1 MKDKRQ
7 NNNYRNS
14 NIQSENNASPII
26 RDVKSRAQGNNAGI
40 NDTFDANAEII
51 DNRYRIIRELARGG
65 MGAVYLVNDIRLHKD
80 WAAKIVVGLEDN
92 ELLALKKVSH
102 PLFPRIV
109 DSIATDDGV
118 WIIMDYFE
126 ASSLKEAVKDM
137 SFTIDRIYDI
147 AISLAE
153 ALNYL
158 HTLPLPMLYMDCKP
172 SNVLITKDG
181 NIRLIDLGSV
191 YIPNAPN
198 PGRVS
203 GTPGYASP
211 EQRKNLHID
220 ARSDIYSFGK
230 TMEFILRNVNLKK
243 SHDYRELKEIIKK
256 CTAFYPG
263 DRYSSMINVIG
274 HLKSRSSGVQSAVI
288 NTVKQFLWFFYKFT
302 LALFTIIAFK
312 TYSKVGEIEF
322 MLMGIALL
330 VLLIINCR
338 RQLNSSMEEL
348 MCIEDV
354 HLTMGSRLLMI
365 EFIFL
370 LPLFAL
376 QSDYCLASE
385 DASDNGMARIEI
397 VESEISGSLT
407 SVNATDLP
415 RVTVINSL
423 GHQVL
428 YKGQTVTVDSDNNV
442 TVHIPKDSIDENN
455 PPVQAFINE

>member
-26 RDVKSRAQGNNAGI
+26 RDVKPRAQGNNAGI

-126 ASSLKEAVKDM
+126 ASNLKEAVKDM

-288 NTVKQFLWFFYKFT
+288 NTVKQSLWFFYKFT

-312 TYSKVGEIEF
+312 TYSEVGEIEF

-397 VESEISGSLT
+397 VESGISGSLT

-455 PPVQAFINE
+455 PPVQAFIDE

>member
-26 RDVKSRAQGNNAGI
+26 RDVKPRAQGNNAGI

-126 ASSLKEAVKDM
+126 ASNLKEAVKDM

-397 VESEISGSLT
+397 VESGISGSLT

-455 PPVQAFINE
+455 PPVQAFIDE

>member
-26 RDVKSRAQGNNAGI
+26 RDVKSKAQGNNAGI

-137 SFTIDRIYDI
+137 SITIDRIYDI

-312 TYSKVGEIEF
+312 TYSEVGEIEF

-338 RQLNSSMEEL
+338 RQLNSSMDEL

-397 VESEISGSLT
+397 VESGISGSLT

>member
-26 RDVKSRAQGNNAGI
+26 RDVKSKAQGNNAGI

-312 TYSKVGEIEF
+312 TYSEVGEIEF

>member
-1 MKDKRQ
+1 MKSK
-7 NNNYRNS
+7 
-14 NIQSENNASPII
+14 
-26 RDVKSRAQGNNAGI
+26 AQGNNAGI

-137 SFTIDRIYDI
+137 SITIDRIYDI

-312 TYSKVGEIEF
+312 TYSEVGEIEF

-338 RQLNSSMEEL
+338 RQLNSSMDEL

-397 VESEISGSLT
+397 VESGISGSLT

>member
-7 NNNYRNS
+7 NNYYRNS

-26 RDVKSRAQGNNAGI
+26 RDVKSKAQGNNAGI

-312 TYSKVGEIEF
+312 TYSEVGEIEF

-397 VESEISGSLT
+397 VESGISGSLT

>member
-26 RDVKSRAQGNNAGI
+26 RDVKPRAQGNNAGI

-109 DSIATDDGV
+109 VSIATDDGV

-126 ASSLKEAVKDM
+126 ASNLKEAVKDM

-312 TYSKVGEIEF
+312 TYSEVGEIEF

-397 VESEISGSLT
+397 VESGISGSLT

-455 PPVQAFINE
+455 PPVQAFIDE

>member
-26 RDVKSRAQGNNAGI
+26 RDVKSKAQGNNAGI

-109 DSIATDDGV
+109 DSIAADDGV

-312 TYSKVGEIEF
+312 TYSEVGEIEF

-338 RQLNSSMEEL
+338 RQLNSSMDEL

-397 VESEISGSLT
+397 VESGISGSLT

>member
-1 MKDKRQ
+1 
-7 NNNYRNS
+7 
-14 NIQSENNASPII
+14 
-26 RDVKSRAQGNNAGI
+26 
-40 NDTFDANAEII
+40 
-51 DNRYRIIRELARGG
+51 
-65 MGAVYLVNDIRLHKD
+65 
-80 WAAKIVVGLEDN
+80 
-92 ELLALKKVSH
+92 
-102 PLFPRIV
+102 
-109 DSIATDDGV
+109 
-118 WIIMDYFE
+118 
-126 ASSLKEAVKDM
+126 
-137 SFTIDRIYDI
+137 
-147 AISLAE
+147 
-153 ALNYL
+153 
-158 HTLPLPMLYMDCKP
+158 
-172 SNVLITKDG
+172 
-181 NIRLIDLGSV
+181 
-191 YIPNAPN
+191 
-198 PGRVS
+198 
-203 GTPGYASP
+203 
-211 EQRKNLHID
+211 
-220 ARSDIYSFGK
+220 
-230 TMEFILRNVNLKK
+230 
-243 SHDYRELKEIIKK
+243 
-256 CTAFYPG
+256 
-263 DRYSSMINVIG
+263 
-274 HLKSRSSGVQSAVI
+274 
-288 NTVKQFLWFFYKFT
+288 
-302 LALFTIIAFK
+302 
-312 TYSKVGEIEF
+312 

-397 VESEISGSLT
+397 VESGISGSLT

>member
-7 NNNYRNS
+7 NNYYRNS

-137 SFTIDRIYDI
+137 SITIDRIYDI

-312 TYSKVGEIEF
+312 TYSEVGEIEF

-397 VESEISGSLT
+397 VESGISGSLT

>member
-312 TYSKVGEIEF
+312 TYSEVGEIEF

-397 VESEISGSLT
+397 VESGISGSLT

-415 RVTVINSL
+415 RVTVINPL

-455 PPVQAFINE
+455 PPVQAFIDE

>member
-312 TYSKVGEIEF
+312 TYSEVGEIEF

>member
-26 RDVKSRAQGNNAGI
+26 RDVKPRAQGNNAGI

-126 ASSLKEAVKDM
+126 ASNLKEAVKDM

-312 TYSKVGEIEF
+312 TYSEVGEIEF

-397 VESEISGSLT
+397 VESGISGSLT

-455 PPVQAFINE
+455 PPVQAFIDE

>member
-26 RDVKSRAQGNNAGI
+26 RDVKPRAQGNNAGI

-126 ASSLKEAVKDM
+126 ASNLKEAVKDM

-220 ARSDIYSFGK
+220 ASSDIYSFGK

-312 TYSKVGEIEF
+312 TYSEVGEIEF

-397 VESEISGSLT
+397 VESGISGSLT

-455 PPVQAFINE
+455 PPVQAFIDE

>member
-26 RDVKSRAQGNNAGI
+26 RDVKPRAQGNNAGI

-126 ASSLKEAVKDM
+126 ASNLKEAVKDM

-211 EQRKNLHID
+211 EQRKNLHIN

-312 TYSKVGEIEF
+312 TYSEVGEIEF

-397 VESEISGSLT
+397 VESGISGSLT

-455 PPVQAFINE
+455 PPVQAFIDE

>member
-26 RDVKSRAQGNNAGI
+26 RDVKPRAQGNNAGI
-40 NDTFDANAEII
+40 NDTFDTNAEII

-126 ASSLKEAVKDM
+126 ASNLKEAVKDM

-312 TYSKVGEIEF
+312 TYSEVGEIEF

-397 VESEISGSLT
+397 VESGISGSLT

-455 PPVQAFINE
+455 PPVQAFIDE

>member
-1 MKDKRQ
+1 M
-7 NNNYRNS
+7 
-14 NIQSENNASPII
+14 
-26 RDVKSRAQGNNAGI
+26 KSRAQGNNAGI

-137 SFTIDRIYDI
+137 SITIDRIYDI

-312 TYSKVGEIEF
+312 TYSEVGEIEF

-397 VESEISGSLT
+397 VESGISGSLT

>member
-288 NTVKQFLWFFYKFT
+288 NTIKQFLWFFYKFT

-312 TYSKVGEIEF
+312 TYSEVGEIEF

-397 VESEISGSLT
+397 VESGISGSLT

>member
-26 RDVKSRAQGNNAGI
+26 RDVKSKAQGNNAGI

-312 TYSKVGEIEF
+312 TYSEVGEIEF

-397 VESEISGSLT
+397 VESGISGSLT

>member
-7 NNNYRNS
+7 NNYYRNS

-26 RDVKSRAQGNNAGI
+26 RDVKSKAQGNNAGI

-288 NTVKQFLWFFYKFT
+288 NTIKQFLWFFYKFT

-312 TYSKVGEIEF
+312 TYSEVGEIEF

-397 VESEISGSLT
+397 VESGISGSLT

-455 PPVQAFINE
+455 PPVQAFIDE

>member
-7 NNNYRNS
+7 NNYYRNS

-312 TYSKVGEIEF
+312 TYSEVGEIEF

-338 RQLNSSMEEL
+338 RQLNSSMDEL

-397 VESEISGSLT
+397 VESGISGSLT

>member
-26 RDVKSRAQGNNAGI
+26 RDVKPRAQGNNAGI

-126 ASSLKEAVKDM
+126 ASNLKEAVKDM

-243 SHDYRELKEIIKK
+243 SHDYRELNEIIKM

-312 TYSKVGEIEF
+312 TYSEVGEIEF

-397 VESEISGSLT
+397 VESGISGSLT

-455 PPVQAFINE
+455 PPVQAFIDE

>member
-109 DSIATDDGV
+109 DSIATGDGV

-312 TYSKVGEIEF
+312 TYSEVGEIEF

-338 RQLNSSMEEL
+338 RQLNSSMDEL

-397 VESEISGSLT
+397 VESGISGSLT
-407 SVNATDLP
+407 FVNATDLP

>member
-312 TYSKVGEIEF
+312 TYSEVGEIEF

-397 VESEISGSLT
+397 VESGISGSLT

-455 PPVQAFINE
+455 PPVQAFIDE

>member
-7 NNNYRNS
+7 NNYYRNS

-26 RDVKSRAQGNNAGI
+26 RDVKSKAQGNNAGI

-137 SFTIDRIYDI
+137 SITIDRIYDI

-312 TYSKVGEIEF
+312 TYSEVGEIEF

-338 RQLNSSMEEL
+338 RQLNSSMDEL

>member
-137 SFTIDRIYDI
+137 SITIDRIYDI

-312 TYSKVGEIEF
+312 TYSEVGEIEF

-338 RQLNSSMEEL
+338 RQLNSSMDEL

-397 VESEISGSLT
+397 VESGISGSLT

-415 RVTVINSL
+415 RVSVINSL

>member
-7 NNNYRNS
+7 NNYYRNS

-26 RDVKSRAQGNNAGI
+26 RDVKSKAQGNNAGI

-312 TYSKVGEIEF
+312 TYSEVGEIEF

-397 VESEISGSLT
+397 VESGISGSLT
-407 SVNATDLP
+407 SVNVTDLP

>member
-26 RDVKSRAQGNNAGI
+26 RDVKPRTQGNNAGI

-312 TYSKVGEIEF
+312 TYSEVGEIEF

-397 VESEISGSLT
+397 VESGISGSLT

>member
-126 ASSLKEAVKDM
+126 ASNLKEAVKDM

-397 VESEISGSLT
+397 VESGISGSLT

-455 PPVQAFINE
+455 PPVQAFIDE

>member
-26 RDVKSRAQGNNAGI
+26 RDVKSKAQGNNAGI

-102 PLFPRIV
+102 PLFPRIF

-312 TYSKVGEIEF
+312 TYSEVGEIEF

-397 VESEISGSLT
+397 VESGISGSLT

>member
-1 MKDKRQ
+1 M
-7 NNNYRNS
+7 
-14 NIQSENNASPII
+14 
-26 RDVKSRAQGNNAGI
+26 KSRAQGNNAGI

-312 TYSKVGEIEF
+312 TYSEVGEIEF

-397 VESEISGSLT
+397 VESGISGSLT

>member
-1 MKDKRQ
+1 M
-7 NNNYRNS
+7 
-14 NIQSENNASPII
+14 
-26 RDVKSRAQGNNAGI
+26 KSRAQGNNAGI

-137 SFTIDRIYDI
+137 SITIDRIYDI

-312 TYSKVGEIEF
+312 TYSEVGEIEF

-338 RQLNSSMEEL
+338 RQLNSSMDEL

-397 VESEISGSLT
+397 VESGISGSLT

>member
-312 TYSKVGEIEF
+312 TYSEVGEIEF

-397 VESEISGSLT
+397 VESGISGSLT

>member
-26 RDVKSRAQGNNAGI
+26 RDVKPRTQGNNAGI

-312 TYSKVGEIEF
+312 TYSEVGEIEF

-397 VESEISGSLT
+397 VESGISGSLT

-455 PPVQAFINE
+455 PPVQAFIDE

>member
-397 VESEISGSLT
+397 VESGISGSLT

-455 PPVQAFINE
+455 PPVQAFIDE

>member
-7 NNNYRNS
+7 NNYYRNS

-26 RDVKSRAQGNNAGI
+26 RDVKSKAQGNNAGI

-203 GTPGYASP
+203 GTPGYAPP

-302 LALFTIIAFK
+302 LALFTIIVFK
-312 TYSKVGEIEF
+312 TYSEVGEIEF

-397 VESEISGSLT
+397 VESGISGSLT

>member
-26 RDVKSRAQGNNAGI
+26 RDVKPRAQGNNAGI

-126 ASSLKEAVKDM
+126 ASNLKEAVKDM

-312 TYSKVGEIEF
+312 TYSEVGEIEF

-397 VESEISGSLT
+397 VESGISGSLT

>member
-7 NNNYRNS
+7 NNYYRNS

-26 RDVKSRAQGNNAGI
+26 RDVKSKAQGNNAGI

-137 SFTIDRIYDI
+137 SITIDRIYDI

-312 TYSKVGEIEF
+312 TYSEVGEIEF

-397 VESEISGSLT
+397 VESGISGSLT

>member
-7 NNNYRNS
+7 NNYYRNS

-26 RDVKSRAQGNNAGI
+26 RDVKSKAQGNNAGI

-312 TYSKVGEIEF
+312 TYSEVGEIEF

-338 RQLNSSMEEL
+338 RQLNSSMDEL

-397 VESEISGSLT
+397 VESGISGSLT